1 MAQARGAM
9 LGYLVFVEIA
19 AIVLIVLL
27 VGSSRTEAS
36 DYRLAGYLAVLAVV
50 FEEGV
55 RRAAQLKLRLSAE
68 LKRDMTS
75 VWTVATAVVLP
86 PSLAVAVTAVLA
98 SYIWVRQHRP
108 TGHPLYIGVFNIALL
123 ILSAGSAGV
132 AVHAWSP
139 AWSGLPWALDM
150 TFTVL
155 LAMATNTVVNRSLA
169 SIGLLLNGVP
179 LRELRGTREDNLMEI
194 ATLCLGGL
202 VAIAALHDPW
212 LCVLA
217 LAPMVTLQ
225 RGALVSELETA
236 ASVDAKT
243 GLLNAVAWEHL
254 AHRELARA
262 AREDYDVAVLII
274 DIDRFKLVNDRFGHL
289 IGDRVLQQVGRLLA
303 AEVRE
308 YDTVG
313 RFGGEEFVAV
323 LPQAGDTDALV
334 VAERLR
340 SRVNELRMSTLLEDA
355 MPEGVPDSAL
365 AVSIGVSCS
374 RHDGGEVSE
383 LLVAADAALYRAKSG
398 GRNRV
403 VLADRGTGPVR
414 DVLAAG

>member
-1 MAQARGAM
+1 M
-9 LGYLVFVEIA
+9 V
-19 AIVLIVLL
+19 VLIAL
-27 VGSSRTEAS
+27 VATHTSADGS
-36 DYRLAGYLAVLAVV
+36 DFRLAGYLAVLAII

-86 PSLAVAVTAVLA
+86 PVLAIAVTAVLA
-98 SYIWVRQHRP
+98 SYIWLRQHRP
-108 TGHPLYIGVFNIALL
+108 TGHPFYIGVFNIALL
-123 ILSAGSAGV
+123 ALSAGSAGL

-139 AWSGLPWALDM
+139 AWGSLPWALDM
-150 TFTVL
+150 TLTVL

-169 SIGLLLNGVP
+169 SVGLLLNGVP
-179 LRELRGTREDNLMEI
+179 VRDLRGTREDNLMEV

-202 VAIAALHDPW
+202 VAVAALNAPW

-254 AHRELARA
+254 AHRELTRA
-262 AREDYDVAVLII
+262 ARENYDVAVLII

-289 IGDRVLQQVGRLLA
+289 IGDRVLHRVGRLLA

-323 LPQAGDTDALV
+323 LPQAGDADALV
-334 VAERLR
+334 VAERIR
-340 SRVNELRMSTLLEDA
+340 SRVHELRMSALLDTE
-355 MPEGVPDSAL
+355 MPAGVADTNL
-365 AVSIGVSCS
+365 AVSIGVACS
-374 RHDGGEVSE
+374 RSDGAEVSS

-414 DVLAAG
+414 NTIIAG